1 MIFKI
6 NKKFIGI
13 LKKRKM
19 SMKMYIFLTL
29 FALISI
35 TYSINISRF
44 TKKNVH
50 KKILNERSKKHSEIM
65 KHAAFNS
72 QVLSKIKT
80 ITDVTGT
87 EWKCY
92 KKINVCVK
100 KFKTIN

>member
-1 MIFKI
+1 
-6 NKKFIGI
+6 
-13 LKKRKM
+13 
-19 SMKMYIFLTL
+19 
-29 FALISI
+29 
-35 TYSINISRF
+35 
-44 TKKNVH
+44 
-50 KKILNERSKKHSEIM
+50 M